1 MGLPRNG
8 VSPPLGEMW
17 EAAMVV
23 KLCSRI
29 LAAALAVGFVFC
41 TSTQSESNCTV
52 PPEIDFDEPV
62 SYPTCPLPRSIT
74 TGDFNGDGALD
85 FAVACGANVITA
97 YRNLG
102 RGSFAEP
109 LFLQVPGYGTESVT
123 AADFDG

>member
-1 MGLPRNG
+1 MATMRS
-8 VSPPLGEMW
+8 SPVKPFRLGYGRLDGAATQRREPPSGREW

-41 TSTQSESNCTV
+41 TSTQSESNCSV

-85 FAVACGANVITA
+85 FAVACGANVVTA

-102 RGSFAEP
+102 RGSFAE
-109 LFLQVPGYGTESVT
+109 
-123 AADFDG
+123 